1 MSSVM
6 DSEELPP
13 LIDGMPHEIAAVKF
27 INEMGGSVDT
37 SSYRCVLDI
46 FAGLSGTIFD
56 VVSHDV
62 STGIGEDLGYIPK
75 TDADVQEVQ
84 EVLAKYKTKEYGLT
98 DSEIEIIDKFSEKI
112 KLKSMDDMYA
122 LSEMC
127 SDLDHNQHL
136 KFILQSIIASCFMS
150 TGINNQDG
158 DDGEEEID
166 SDQLLESFH
175 EIFISMNDFNR
186 SMGSAKVI
194 VDGEESNLIFDCSD
208 SDEVEDEES
217 S

>member
-1 MSSVM
+1 MS
-6 DSEELPP
+6 SEELP
-13 LIDGMPHEIAAVKF
+13 AVKF

-37 SSYRCVLDI
+37 SSYKCVLDV
-46 FAGLSGTIFD
+46 FAGLSGTMFD

-75 TDADVQEVQ
+75 TDVDVQ

-112 KLKSMDDMYA
+112 KLNSIDDMYA

-136 KFILQSIIASCFMS
+136 KFILQSITASCFMS

-166 SDQLLESFH
+166 SDQLLDSFH
-175 EIFISMNDFNR
+175 EIFVSMNDFNR

-194 VDGEESNLIFDCSD
+194 VDGEESNLINDFSD
-208 SDEVEDEES
+208 SDEVKDEELS
-217 S
+217 